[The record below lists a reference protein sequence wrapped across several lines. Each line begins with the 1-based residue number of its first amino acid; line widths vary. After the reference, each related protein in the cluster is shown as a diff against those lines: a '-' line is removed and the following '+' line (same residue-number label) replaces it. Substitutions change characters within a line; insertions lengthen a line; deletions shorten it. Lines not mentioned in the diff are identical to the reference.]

1 LVGLASIEPGLGVVK
16 RASGVLVLVTVP
28 AAFAVE
34 ASLVSLYASLI
45 AVAEQLLAVA
55 QNLLE
60 VGEVLLL
67 GQFAIRICLV
77 VSSAHGLLGRRSVG
91 F

>member
-1 LVGLASIEPGLGVVK
+1 MPTPLGVQV
-16 RASGVLVLVTVP
+16 R
-28 AAFAVE
+28 
-34 ASLVSLYASLI
+34 LVSFYAGLI